1 LREPLV
7 FVKTALPSFSN
18 WFDELPAL
26 NLMKIY
32 RQKLIFAIGA
42 LSLYSIVC
50 GLSQPPSTPTPEPGL
65 SPAIPQVETPNSSP
79 QVSPNATPP
88 GNQANPA
95 VPGPSPEMPL
105 PEGKPGEAP
114 AVQPLIPPSTGP
126 GAVSPT
132 PTPKSPIT
140 PEAEAEFDQ
149 RFEEAL
155 TIPQVSPPALAP
167 IVLLDAVR
175 IALSKNPNL
184 RLSAEDSQSA
194 RGQLKEATGKYDT
207 EFRAITSYAVEQP
220 AAGSNSA
227 LNNTQT
233 ILNNALQNI
242 FRNLGLNVSNLISR
256 SVTQAVQNQTISASQ
271 NVNTLVSLSKKL
283 RNGVSLELS
292 YEPVWTNQSG
302 NIEYP
307 PTAHRIV
314 LTMTLP
320 IGKKG
325 GTLYNNTK
333 EITARIDY
341 QASLFTLRNAAQK
354 AVLTTVQDYWKTVAA
369 LRKFALA
376 ERTLR
381 VSNILLDL
389 SNQLAKGDAI
399 PYSEVTLAQ
408 AKQREAFAQRLQALV
423 AIYDAAKS
431 LAITMGLT
439 SDEVHKLPLGIQ
451 VLPGV
456 TVERLNALDT
466 DQLVDAALARRLDRA
481 AALET
486 IKSKNVDLEKAKR
499 DLIIAPEVFTSIGG
513 VINNEATQ
521 NNSGQT
527 VRGTKLGGDVA
538 IAATLAWP
546 FANNTAEGGVIDAQ
560 AKVNQAIINMETLST
575 TIAVNIFAN
584 LDSLRD
590 LAKQVE
596 SEREAA
602 GAYRKYFDDMREK
615 FRKGAT
621 TMLETIQSEERLTGT
636 DLALVD
642 TRLALALALAQ
653 LRFETGTLLSDD
665 TSIRVPAF
673 PNGLEQTTLTERSLV
688 TLPDLRK
695 PVGPALNDRNYEPN
709 IKYISGHPPWHH

>member
-1 LREPLV
+1 MVRQ
-7 FVKTALPSFSN
+7 
-18 WFDELPAL
+18 LPAS

-32 RQKLIFAIGA
+32 RRKCIFAMGA
-42 LSLYSIVC
+42 VSLYSIVC
-50 GLSQPPSTPTPEPGL
+50 GLSQTLSTPTPEPGL
-65 SPAIPQVETPNSSP
+65 SPAIPQVETPSSSP
-79 QVSPNATPP
+79 TVSPSARPP
-88 GNQANPA
+88 GGQANPA
-95 VPGPSPEMPL
+95 IPGASPETPL
-105 PEGKPGEAP
+105 PQGKPEEVAP
-114 AVQPLIPPSTGP
+114 VQPLIPPSTGP
-126 GAVSPT
+126 GAVNPT

-140 PEAEAEFDQ
+140 PEADAEFTRQ
-149 RFEEAL
+149 FEEAL
-155 TIPQVSPPALAP
+155 AIPQVSPPGLAP

-207 EFRAITSYAVEQP
+207 EFRAITSYAVESP

-227 LNNTQT
+227 LNDTQT
-233 ILNNALQNI
+233 ILNNALQTI
-242 FRNLGLNVSNLISR
+242 FRNLGFNNSNQISR
-256 SVTQAVQNQTISASQ
+256 AVTQAVQNQQITASQ

-283 RNGVSLELS
+283 RNGVTLELS

-333 EITARIDY
+333 EITARLDY

-354 AVLTTVQDYWKTVAA
+354 AVLSTVQDYWKTVAA
-369 LRKFALA
+369 LRRFAIA
-376 ERTLR
+376 ERALR
-381 VSNILLDL
+381 ISNILLDL
-389 SNQLAKGDAI
+389 SDQLAKGDAI

-408 AKQREAFAQRLQALV
+408 ARQQEAFAQRLQALV

-431 LAITMGLT
+431 LAITIGLN
-439 SDEVHKLPLGIQ
+439 SDDVHKLPLGIQ

-456 TVERLNALDT
+456 TAERLNALDT
-466 DQLVDAALARRLDRA
+466 DQLVEAALARRLDRA

-499 DLIIAPEVFTSIGG
+499 DLIIAPEVFTSLGG
-513 VINNEATQ
+513 VVNNEATQ
-521 NNSGQT
+521 NSSGGKE
-527 VRGTKLGGDVA
+527 RGTRLGGDVA

-560 AKVNQAIINMETLST
+560 AKVNQAIINMENLST

-584 LDSLRD
+584 LDTLRE
-590 LAKQVE
+590 LARQIE
-596 SEREAA
+596 SQRESAV
-602 GAYRKYFDDMREK
+602 AYRKYFEDMREK

-621 TMLETIQSEERLTGT
+621 TMLETIQSEERLEGV
-636 DLALVD
+636 DIALVD
-642 TRLALALALAQ
+642 SRLQLALALAQ

-673 PNGLEQTTLTERSLV
+673 PNGLEQTTLNEKSLE
-688 TLPDLRK
+688 TLPDLRN